1 MPAMPQAQAPPDIFA
16 LQQGLGDLEIA
27 GADCMLAT
35 MSASPLKHAPS
46 RQALTGAEVWLG
58 PDMARSKRWQR
69 SLSAAAIAEID
80 QALQAVKRR
89 GLQWSQITAA
99 DFPLPSIAALVADV
113 REELENG
120 SGMMKLSGLPVAR
133 YSEDELR
140 QIYFGLGSHFGL
152 PVFQN
157 RSGELMRAIRDE
169 SSGGIDIGKKY
180 GQVEGK
186 GDDKPFLSSYARTL
200 SNGQLRFHTDR
211 TDVVALLCVRQARS
225 GGVSKIVS
233 TAAIHNAMLERRPDL
248 LELLFQDFYR
258 SRLGE
263 ESKDVATVYKLPI
276 FGLREGKLTSHF
288 SLTYIEAAELVP
300 GVAKLTPQQREAID
314 MLLSLA
320 QELCFEMT
328 FAPGD
333 IQFLN
338 SHVTYHGRTPFEDDA
353 ASGHDRL
360 LLRLWLSMPNNRPL
374 PVGHEVLWRDIEA
387 GVYRG
392 GIAQV

>member
-1 MPAMPQAQAPPDIFA
+1 MPAGPRFA
-16 LQQGLGDLEIA
+16 LQQSGVRRA
-27 GADCMLAT
+27 GGYAWGMT
-35 MSASPLKHAPS
+35 TT
-46 RQALTGAEVWLG
+46 RQKLTGRHVWLG
-58 PDMARSKRWQR
+58 QDMVQSPRWQR
-69 SLSAAAIAEID
+69 HFSPQLIEEID
-80 QALQAVKRR
+80 RALRQVKLR
-89 GLQWSQITAA
+89 GQKWSALTAQ
-99 DFPLPSIAALVADV
+99 DFPLPSIAGLVADV
-113 REELENG
+113 QYELENG
-120 SGMMKLSGLPVAR
+120 SGMVKLSGLPVAR

-140 QIYFGLGSHFGL
+140 QIYFGLGCHFGQ

-169 SSGGIDIGKKY
+169 SAGGTDIGKKY

-186 GDDKPFLSSYARTL
+186 GDGKPFLSSYARTL

-211 TDVVALLCVRQARS
+211 TDVVALLCVRQARK

-233 TAAIHNAMLERRPDL
+233 TAAVHNAILERRPDL
-248 LELLFQDFYR
+248 LEVLYQDFWR

-263 ESKDVATVYKLPI
+263 ESDDVATVYPLPI

-300 GVAKLTPQQREAID
+300 GVPKLTPLQREAID
-314 MLLSLA
+314 VLMA
-320 QELCFEMT
+320 TMQELCFEMT
-328 FAPGD
+328 FVPGD

-353 ASGHDRL
+353 ATGHDRL

-374 PVGHEVLWRDIEA
+374 PEGHEVLWRDIEA